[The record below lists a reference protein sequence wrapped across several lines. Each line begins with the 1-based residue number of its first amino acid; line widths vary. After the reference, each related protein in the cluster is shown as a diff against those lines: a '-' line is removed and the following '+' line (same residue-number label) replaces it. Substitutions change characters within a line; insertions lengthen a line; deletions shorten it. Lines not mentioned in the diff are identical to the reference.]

1 MEELIQAHCLEKER
15 TELFTQ
21 LSLTYP
27 ARAESARAVTADVAL
42 TVGWGRLFGAS
53 AVFLYENGHF
63 SETKSRKID
72 PKVGIN
78 RLA

>member
-27 ARAESARAVTADVAL
+27 ARAESARAVT
-42 TVGWGRLFGAS
+42 GRRQGSQLFS
-53 AVFLYENGHF
+53 KFEF
-63 SETKSRKID
+63 SIKPDLRDLSLSYGGLVQFFIKCR
-72 PKVGIN
+72 
-78 RLA
+78 

>member
-42 TVGWGRLFGAS
+42 TVGWKRLFGAS
-53 AVFLYENGHF
+53 VVFLYENSHI
-63 SETKSRKID
+63 SETKS
-72 PKVGIN
+72 
-78 RLA
+78 